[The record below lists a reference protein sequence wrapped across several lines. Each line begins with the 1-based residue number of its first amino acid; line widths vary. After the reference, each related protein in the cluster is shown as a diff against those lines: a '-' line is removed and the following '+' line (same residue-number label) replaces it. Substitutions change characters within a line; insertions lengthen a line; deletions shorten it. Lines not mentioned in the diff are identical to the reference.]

1 MNIAYIVPSLDAKG
15 PIIVTKLLSDYFV
28 KNGHHVVVYYFD
40 DIIQLKFNCRTER
53 ISTKEK
59 IKFDSFDILHSHCIR
74 PDMYLKKWK
83 KQITRA
89 KIVSTL
95 HQDTYQSFKFE
106 YNALL
111 ATIFTF
117 HWTSIQSHF
126 DCVVAISNQLKNLYQ
141 KRIKT
146 QIRTIYNGCETIFD
160 DEADPAFLDLI
171 KKKKDCGF
179 KIIGTYAYIT
189 KRKGVNQMISAIKS
203 LKDYVAVIIGDGPE
217 IVHLKQ
223 QATTDGVIDRT
234 IFIPHQK
241 KPYNYLK
248 LFDVY
253 IMPSYSEGFGLA
265 MVEAALSH
273 KAIVCTNLESFHE
286 IFPKNEALFFEPDN
300 ITDLKDKI
308 ETAYLQNQELGMRSY
323 RRAKEVFT
331 TDIMGAK
338 YEQLYKTLI
347 NNLNP
352 TR

>member
-15 PIIVTKLLSDYFV
+15 PIIVTRLLSDYFV

-59 IKFDSFDILHSHCIR
+59 INFDYFDILHSHCIR

-83 KQITRA
+83 RLITRA
-89 KIVSTL
+89 KIISTL

-106 YNALL
+106 YNALF

-126 DCVVAISNQLKNLYQ
+126 DCVIAISNQLKCLYQ
-141 KRIKT
+141 KKIKT
-146 QIRTIYNGCETIFD
+146 QIQTIYNGCETIFD
-160 DEADPAFLDLI
+160 DETDATFLDQI
-171 KKKKDCGF
+171 KKKKNNGF

-217 IVHLKQ
+217 IMHLKQ

-248 LFDVY
+248 FFDVY

-300 ITDLKDKI
+300 IADLKNKI
-308 ETAYLQNQELGMRSY
+308 EIAYLQKQELGFLSFS
-323 RRAKEVFT
+323 RAKEEFT
-331 TDIMGAK
+331 TDVMGAK
-338 YEQLYKTLI
+338 HEQLYNMLI
-347 NNLNP
+347 NKLNP
-352 TR
+352 KR